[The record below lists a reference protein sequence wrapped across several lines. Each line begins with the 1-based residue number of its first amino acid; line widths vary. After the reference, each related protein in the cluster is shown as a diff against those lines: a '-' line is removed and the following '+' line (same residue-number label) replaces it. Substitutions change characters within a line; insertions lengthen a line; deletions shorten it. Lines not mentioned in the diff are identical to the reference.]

1 MTYDAHDDSTRLARL
16 WDAHQV
22 GEHSTDAKDRDL
34 LAAIHHIEAAAQTP
48 PAPPELA
55 ALTWEALTGAPL
67 PLVTLFV
74 VPAASSNGRHADA
87 VAAAPVTRAYSRR
100 QEMLAAV
107 FRAVAIGTMA
117 GFAAGFAAGLWMRV
131 AMRVSGFL
139 TVDANRGLLTENEAV
154 VGEITLAGTLSIAM
168 FGAIVGI
175 MGGLLYVALRRW
187 FPGNAWQR
195 PLGYGGLLLGVFGF
209 FVMDQ
214 NNPDYR
220 LFGPPWV
227 NVGMCS
233 IAYILFGVLTCVL
246 VDWLDR
252 RVPHLVQSDRSRRQ
266 TVLTGVVLAPFALLG
281 CAAIFG
287 AVAGLLGSFL
297 MISLPGVTAGG
308 LAFLL
313 YKRVRL
319 VRTLP
324 VVAALVRRPALVGYA
339 AFAVP
344 SLIGLV
350 LTLRAITAIVGG

>member
-1 MTYDAHDDSTRLARL
+1 MTLDAHDDATRLGRL
-16 WDAHQV
+16 WDAHQA
-22 GEHSTDAKDRDL
+22 GEASSDTIERDL

-48 PAPPELA
+48 PAPPDLA
-55 ALTWEALTGAPL
+55 ARTWEALTGAPL
-67 PLVTLFV
+67 PLATLV
-74 VPAASSNGRHADA
+74 AVPAASPNGRHAAA
-87 VAAAPVTRAYSRR
+87 VAAAPATRTYSRR

-107 FRAVAIGTMA
+107 YRAVAIGTMA
-117 GFAAGFAAGLWMRV
+117 GFAAGFAAGLWMRI

-139 TVDANRGLLTENEAV
+139 TIGANRGLLTENDAV

-168 FGAIVGI
+168 LGAIVGI
-175 MGGLLYVALRRW
+175 IGGLLYVALRRW

-233 IAYILFGVLTCVL
+233 ITYILFGVLASVL
-246 VDWLDR
+246 VDWLDQR
-252 RVPHLVQSDRSRRQ
+252 LPHLVQSDRSRSR
-266 TVLTGVVLAPFALLG
+266 TVLSFVVLSPFALLG
-281 CAAIFG
+281 CAAIFA
-287 AVAGLLGSFL
+287 AVAGLFGSFL
-297 MISLPGVTAGG
+297 MIGAPGAVAGG
-308 LAFLL
+308 FAFLL

-319 VRTLP
+319 IRTLP
-324 VVAALVRRPALVGYA
+324 FVAALVRRPALVGYA
-339 AFAVP
+339 TFAVP

-350 LTLRAITAIVGG
+350 LTVRAITAIVGG